1 MLIRIVHFAR
11 CNRIPLCVE
20 SISSKGADETKFS
33 RRLFCYKAMFYQKRD
48 KEENNM
54 KKMIGFGK
62 SVLTAALAA
71 SMTLAL
77 AACGDS
83 PAPATSTPASSSPEA
98 VAEGEAPA
106 EEKPVLRVGM
116 ECAYP
121 PFNWTQDAAS
131 TPDGSVAVPIYD
143 STLYAYGY
151 DVAVAQMIADELGM
165 DLEIHKVE
173 WSSIGI
179 SMDAGD
185 YDCII
190 AGMGRTA
197 EREMAYS
204 FTTPYYYRDNCIV
217 VKKDG
222 PYSGV
227 TGLSDLFGTGC
238 KVSTQLGTG
247 WIPLLDQIE
256 GAETGMNYET
266 TSECFMAVSNGV
278 ADVCIVDLPTAQSA
292 LLTNKDLMIITFDE
306 EDSFTGDEEMV
317 NVCIA
322 TRKDDTELRDKIQ
335 GAMDAIGWNDKTAM
349 DELMERVI
357 GQQPAAN

>member
-1 MLIRIVHFAR
+1 MIR
-11 CNRIPLCVE
+11 
-20 SISSKGADETKFS
+20 
-33 RRLFCYKAMFYQKRD
+33 
-48 KEENNM
+48 
-54 KKMIGFGK
+54 FGK

-77 AACGDS
+77 AGCGG
-83 PAPATSTPASSSPEA
+83 TSGTAEASPEA
-98 VAEGEAPA
+98 SVEASTTEMSAAAEAPA
-106 EEKPVLRVGM
+106 GERPVLRVGM

-121 PFNWTQDAAS
+121 PFNWTQDAAT
-131 TPDGSVAVPIYD
+131 TPDGSAAVQIYD
-143 STLYAYGY
+143 STLYTYGY

-222 PYSGV
+222 PYAGV

-256 GAETGMNYET
+256 GAETGMNFET
-266 TSECFMAVSNGV
+266 TSECFMAVANGV

-292 LLTNKDLMIITFDE
+292 LLTNPDLMIITFDE
-306 EDSFTGDEEMV
+306 ADSFVGDEEMV

-335 GAMDAIGWNDKTAM
+335 GAMDALGWNDKAAM

-357 GQQPAAN
+357 SQQPAAN